1 MPQVNT
7 LGKPNPIIFQ
17 LVATVNT
24 MLQKFCVTHA
34 QSKVIKTVQKCFN
47 VTKLNH
53 RPTAMFVLSK
63 RQFWSLMTCS

>member
-24 MLQKFCVTHA
+24 MLQKFYVTHA
-34 QSKVIKTVQKCFN
+34 QSKVIKTVQ
-47 VTKLNH
+47 
-53 RPTAMFVLSK
+53 
-63 RQFWSLMTCS
+63 